1 MFNLEE
7 KISEWRKQMLAAGI
21 QSPVPLEELEIHL
34 REDTERQM
42 QSGLNAQQ
50 ALEFATQRIGMVNV
64 LGSEF
69 ASVGGARTTVMR
81 GIKIFLTT
89 VFAATVVT
97 LNIYLASELQAI
109 CLIDG
114 LLLSLVLPLLAQ
126 RQSSNDAG
134 NAKLRLRTAW
144 TGQIF
149 IGFGGLLIMFT
160 THPVFGLMFAMVSC
174 LAFVLKLRGQV
185 RAVVADS

>member
-34 REDTERQM
+34 REDIERQLR
-42 QSGLNAQQ
+42 SGLNAQQ

-69 ASVGGARTTVMR
+69 ASVGGARTTMMR

-134 NAKLRLRTAW
+134 NAKLRLHTAW